1 MKKMKLKLSA
11 ISVILIFS
19 MIFGSLMSC
28 DEPADTEPSDTANSI
43 TESTELNGVDET
55 TEPLETLEK
64 QHNDYNIDMDF
75 FDNMVVVV
83 TQPYMYDH
91 EYTVEDFSD
100 IGCIEISNV
109 KKYQNSKKQILW
121 LVLDKNSKQNV
132 LDAISILEQRQDVV
146 RADPHGE
153 DKPCLLEA
161 DESMAIPND
170 AYYQAGEQ

>member
-19 MIFGSLMSC
+19 MIFGSLVSC
-28 DEPADTEPSDTANSI
+28 DEPS
-43 TESTELNGVDET
+43 ESVDATNEET
-55 TEPLETLEK
+55 TEQLETVEK
-64 QHNDYNIDMDF
+64 VYGTYSVDMIF
-75 FDNMVVVV
+75 SDNEVMVVI
-83 TQPYMYDH
+83 QPYNYTY
-91 EYTVEDFSD
+91 EYTKEDFSYL
-100 IGCIEISNV
+100 GCTSIKNLFKWEEI
-109 KKYQNSKKQILW
+109 KQQSFT